1 MCKKE
6 ISFIFALILFITSIS
21 QVKAY
26 DPDIDAGSRM
36 KYDRDESRE
45 ETYSHKV
52 RREKKDEV
60 FEQWRI
66 GIDSILFGKI
76 NTLVKVSKVVNKL
89 SWVAWPA
96 PVSAL
101 SRVDFPALV

>member
-45 ETYSHKV
+45 ETYFYKV
-52 RREKKDEV
+52 AN
-60 FEQWRI
+60 FSNGCAFLI
-66 GIDSILFGKI
+66 F
-76 NTLVKVSKVVNKL
+76 KL
-89 SWVAWPA
+89 
-96 PVSAL
+96 
-101 SRVDFPALV
+101 